1 MYIETERLILRPHT
15 PDDFEDYF
23 GYIMEPE
30 LQRMLG
36 LNGVEDRESALE
48 TFQWLLDAGHGEFL
62 AVVSRETGRVIG
74 HICAQR
80 PLKKLAD
87 DPGFAG
93 RKGASLS
100 FAIARWERRKGLMQE
115 ALEALI
121 GKLDSLPLYP
131 LPGRRS
137 LDGSVTLKGYAVW
150 SFYFRIN
157 GENAEVSVIVTN
169 RGEVS
174 VGKRVFETRTED
186 LEALL
191 KGISAE

>member
-23 GYIMEPE
+23 GYIMDPE
-30 LQRMLG
+30 LRRMLG
-36 LNGVEDRESALE
+36 LNGVEDRASALE
-48 TFQWLLDAGHGEFL
+48 PFQWLLDTGHGEFL

-121 GKLDSLPLYP
+121 AELFQRGGLDYLDCEYTTFNKASQALQEKL
-131 LPGRRS
+131 G
-137 LDGSVTLKGYAVW
+137 
-150 SFYFRIN
+150 FRQW
-157 GENAEVSVIVTN
+157 GTEQLEDVELIVN
-169 RGEVS
+169 V
-174 VGKRVFETRTED
+174 
-186 LEALL
+186 LESCGPRALR
-191 KGISAE
+191 